1 MFYVCYDKKNIM
13 DKEELKAFLVEVED
27 DGIAL
32 LHSRGYEWFKS
43 EFLPYLNLGDTL
55 LADQVEL
62 LADCWYIAGDVYDF
76 NGTPIKAIETYKKAL
91 EYDDEVD
98 GAYREIANMYEQIGQ
113 YTQALEYINVAI
125 EKMPDEEE
133 LMDER
138 AAIQDSIN
146 YTVEPYL
153 TKENKAWTLSEDLA
167 EGKSEAVIASIATME
182 NPTAAVLQCL
192 AKAYGMEKK
201 EEEYLQTWQQILKTE
216 GALTLNYADWFYM
229 PRAIYNSE
237 KTWSLIKELSPR
249 VEEAIFVEFDSLNEH
264 YAEVLSQEEELNLIC
279 DFHMYR
285 LTENRTALEQ
295 LATKYPL
302 WEDVQDL
309 LA

>member
-1 MFYVCYDKKNIM
+1 M
-13 DKEELKAFLVEVED
+13 DKEELKAFLLEVEE

-32 LHSRGYEWFKS
+32 LHSRGYQWFKS

-62 LADCWYIAGDVYDF
+62 LADCWYIVGDVHDF
-76 NGTPIKAIETYKKAL
+76 NGAPLKAIESYKKAL

-98 GAYREIANMYEQIGQ
+98 GAYREIANMYEQIGE

-125 EKMPDEEE
+125 EKMPEEEE
-133 LMDER
+133 LMDEK

-153 TKENKAWTLSEDLA
+153 TKENKAWILAEELA
-167 EGKSEAVIASIATME
+167 EGKSEAVIASVTAME
-182 NPTAAVLQCL
+182 NPEIAVLQCL
-192 AKAYGMEKK
+192 AKAYGIEKQ
-201 EEEYLQTWQQILKTE
+201 EEEYFNSWKRILNTE
-216 GALTLNYADWFYM
+216 GNFALNYADWFYM
-229 PRAIYNSE
+229 PRTIYNSE
-237 KTWSLIKELSPR
+237 KIWLLIKELSPR
-249 VEEAIFVEFDSLNEH
+249 IEEAIFIEFDSLNEH
-264 YAEVLSQEEELNLIC
+264 YGDKLSQAEELDLIC
-279 DFHMYR
+279 AFQIYR
-285 LTENRTALEQ
+285 ITENQIALKN

-302 WEDVQDL
+302 WEEVQDL

>member
-1 MFYVCYDKKNIM
+1 M
-13 DKEELKAFLVEVED
+13 DKEELKAFLLEVEE

-32 LHSRGYEWFKS
+32 LHSRGYQWFKS

-62 LADCWYIAGDVYDF
+62 LADCWYIVGDVHDF
-76 NGTPIKAIETYKKAL
+76 NGAPLKAIESYKKAL

-98 GAYREIANMYEQIGQ
+98 GAYREIANMYEQIGE

-125 EKMPDEEE
+125 EKMPEEEE
-133 LMDER
+133 LMDEK

-153 TKENKAWTLSEDLA
+153 TKENKAWILAEELA
-167 EGKSEAVIASIATME
+167 EGKSEGVIASVTAME
-182 NPTAAVLQCL
+182 NPEIAVLQCL
-192 AKAYGMEKK
+192 AKAYGIEKQ
-201 EEEYLQTWQQILKTE
+201 EGEYFNTWKRILNAE
-216 GALTLNYADWFYM
+216 GNFSLNYADWFYM
-229 PRAIYNSE
+229 PRTIYNSE
-237 KTWSLIKELSPR
+237 KMWLLIKELSPR
-249 VEEAIFVEFDSLNEH
+249 IEEAIFIEFDSLNEH
-264 YAEVLSQEEELNLIC
+264 YGDKLSQAEELDLIC
-279 DFHMYR
+279 DFQIYR
-285 LTENRTALEQ
+285 IAENQTALKN

-302 WEDVQDL
+302 WEEVQDL